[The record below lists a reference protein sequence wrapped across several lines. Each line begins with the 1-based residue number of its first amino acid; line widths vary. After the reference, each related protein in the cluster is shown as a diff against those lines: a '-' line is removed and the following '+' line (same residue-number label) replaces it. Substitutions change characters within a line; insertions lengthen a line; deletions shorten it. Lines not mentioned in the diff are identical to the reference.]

1 MSRILAGI
9 PAYEEAKTIGSIV
22 LETKK
27 YVDEVVVI
35 DDGSSDNTSWI
46 AQQAGATVIR
56 HPSNRGY
63 GAALRTCFSYAR
75 NNGTQVLVIL
85 DADGQHRPEWIP
97 RVMEPVLSTEV
108 DIAIGSRFLEDEGVK
123 KVPLYRRFGI
133 KVLTKLTNLGT
144 RDGGEVRDAQSGFR
158 AYSRRAVDVLDP
170 REPDMGASTEIL
182 WDADRQGLRI
192 SEVPIVTDYDVEGST
207 QGPVRHAL
215 GVIGAMVR
223 YVETEH
229 ALLTF
234 ALPGVLLTL
243 FALVL
248 GMNVVDR
255 YYATSPHE
263 LALGLTL
270 ITVLIGVLGM
280 MMCFVGLILHAILN
294 AQRRTA

>member
-9 PAYEEAKTIGSIV
+9 PAYDEGKTIGSIV

-27 YVDEVVVI
+27 YVDEVVVV

-46 AQQAGATVIR
+46 AKQAGATVIR
-56 HPSNRGY
+56 HSANRGY

-75 NNGTQVLVIL
+75 QNGTQVLVIL

-97 RVMEPVLSTEV
+97 KVMQPVLSKEA
-108 DIAIGSRFLEDEGVK
+108 DIAIGSRFLEEEGRK
-123 KVPLYRRFGI
+123 KIPLYRRFGI

-144 RDGGEVRDAQSGFR
+144 QRTGQVRDAQSGFR
-158 AYSRRAVDVLDP
+158 AYSRRAVNVLDP
-170 REPDMGASTEIL
+170 RESDMGASTEIL
-182 WDADRQGLRI
+182 WDADRRGLQI

-207 QGPVRHAL
+207 QGPIRHAA
-215 GVIGAMVR
+215 GVLGAMIR

-229 ALLTF
+229 ALLSF

-243 FALVL
+243 MALLL

-255 YYATSPHE
+255 YYGSTPHE
-263 LALGLTL
+263 LAIGLAL
-270 ITVLIGVLGM
+270 ITVFVGVLGM
-280 MMCFVGLILHAILN
+280 MMCFVGLILHTVIN